1 MLILRSSELDA
12 LSDSTP
18 SGQVVLFEKVASS
31 DWFLS
36 SEWVLPLLEESLP
49 LSFSLWAL
57 TSQIVGYHVLSNLQG
72 TPHFYFEQSSLSE
85 SQFISW

>member
-36 SEWVLPLLEESLP
+36 SEWGLPLLEESLL
-49 LSFSLWAL
+49 LSFSL
-57 TSQIVGYHVLSNLQG
+57 
-72 TPHFYFEQSSLSE
+72 
-85 SQFISW
+85 

>member
-57 TSQIVGYHVLSNLQG
+57 TSQIVGYHVLFDLRR
-72 TPHFYFEQSSLSE
+72 TPYLYFKQSSCL
-85 SQFISW
+85 